1 MTATEKKICS
11 AILRDATSVSH
22 KEFEIEGIKVI
33 TFDVISDGERYIMTK
48 HNGEWVYIYHYC
60 F

>member
-1 MTATEKKICS
+1 MTATEKKICD

-22 KEFEIEGIKVI
+22 KEFRCDGIDVI
-33 TFDVISDGERYIMTK
+33 QFDVISGGEEYFMTK
-48 HNGEWVYIYHYC
+48 HNGEWVYIHHC